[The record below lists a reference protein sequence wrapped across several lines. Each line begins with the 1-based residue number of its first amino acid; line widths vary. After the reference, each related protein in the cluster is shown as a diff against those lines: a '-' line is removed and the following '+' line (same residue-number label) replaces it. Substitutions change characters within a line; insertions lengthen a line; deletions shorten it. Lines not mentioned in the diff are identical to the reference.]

1 VHIIGDSRAAE
12 SDGGV
17 LQEFLEQLW
26 HAIGSTYLE
35 DQNLGCHQELK
46 DGGTLIAPTLA
57 RVGEL
62 AVQAHT
68 LDRCSVQELLLDGA
82 DPLLHP

>member
-1 VHIIGDSRAAE
+1 VDSRAAE
-12 SDGGV
+12 SDGDV

-26 HAIGSTYLE
+26 HAIDPTYLE
-35 DQNLGCHQELK
+35 ERNLGCHRELK
-46 DGGTLIAPTLA
+46 DDDTLILPTLA

-68 LDRCSVQELLLDGA
+68 LDRCGV
-82 DPLLHP
+82 